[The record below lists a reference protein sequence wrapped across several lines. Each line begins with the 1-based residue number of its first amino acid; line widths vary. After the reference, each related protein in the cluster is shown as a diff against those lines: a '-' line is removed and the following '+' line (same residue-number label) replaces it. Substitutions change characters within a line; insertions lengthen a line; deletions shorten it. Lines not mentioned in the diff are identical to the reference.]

1 MEFAALRIRQP
12 SGRDVFAFSAIAEDL
27 LAVATIPHIK
37 RNDQR
42 NLVGYQRP
50 EVASHITEIRRYL
63 ETEDAVLANAIVV
76 AFDERVSFEV
86 IMETPS
92 GDYGRL
98 IVPLADSD
106 TRPVGFVVDGQQRL
120 AAVSSCSHER
130 FPIFVTALIAATE
143 AEQRKQFVLVNR
155 TKPLPQGLIFEL
167 LPQIDGV
174 LPTALARQHLAAT
187 LTTLLNLDPESS
199 LFGLVNTPTTPSG
212 VVKDNSLRRL
222 LTNSLSDGALL
233 SIAYE
238 KTDLAA
244 RNHAMINVVSTF
256 WSGVVAVF
264 AHASTVPPTKSRLT
278 HGVGMAALGYVMD
291 YLYLRRGNT
300 DWTPSYVAECLEL
313 LTPHCA
319 WTSGEWA
326 FETGARRWNDLQNI
340 DRDIRALTGHFR
352 LVLSKIKTPSDSQ
365 GALARTS
372 NP

>member
-12 SGRDVFAFSAIAEDL
+12 SGRQVFAFSAFSEDL
-27 LAVATIPHIK
+27 LSVASIPHVR
-37 RNDQR
+37 RNNRRD
-42 NLVGYQRP
+42 LIGYQRP
-50 EVASHITEIRRYL
+50 EVASHITEIRKYL
-63 ETEDAVLANAIVV
+63 ESEDAVLANAIVV

-98 IVPLADSD
+98 IVPEVDADS
-106 TRPVGFVVDGQQRL
+106 RPAGFVVDGQQRL

-167 LPQIDGV
+167 LPEIEGA
-174 LPTALARQHLAAT
+174 LPTMLERQHLAAT
-187 LTTLLNLDPESS
+187 LTSLLNLNPSSS
-199 LFGLVNTPTTPSG
+199 LFGLVNTPTSPSG

-233 SIAYE
+233 SVALDNTE
-238 KTDLAA
+238 PTA
-244 RNHAMINVVSTF
+244 RNQCMIDLVSVF
-256 WSGVVAVF
+256 WTGVTEVF
-264 AHASTVPPTKSRLT
+264 PNASSLPPTKSRLT

-291 YLYLRRGNT
+291 YLYLRRKGT
-300 DWTPSYVAECLEL
+300 EWTPNYVSECLKM

-326 FETGARRWNDLQNI
+326 FESGARRWNDLQNI
-340 DRDIRALTGHFR
+340 DRDIRALSGHFR
-352 LVLSKIKTPSDSQ
+352 LVLNKLKIPSEPSE
-365 GALARTS
+365 LAGV
-372 NP
+372 